1 MCLTSGLWWSWLVG
15 VLFLWA
21 YYPPAIEYEDRK
33 LHRIFGAAWEAWSSG
48 VPALAPRSLSVGS
61 LAAGHWSFTKSLRQN
76 AEPLVIV
83 WVLFWLY
90 WLWRQLP
97 Q

>member
-1 MCLTSGLWWSWLVG
+1 
-15 VLFLWA
+15 
-21 YYPPAIEYEDRK
+21 
-33 LHRIFGAAWEAWSSG
+33 G
-48 VPALAPRSLSVGS
+48 VPALVPRNLSGGG
-61 LAAGHWSFTKSLRQN
+61 LAAGDWSFTRSLRQN